1 MTGAGASGYIL
12 EAEGL
17 RKARF
22 DEDRRFEVALPELYL
37 HPGDRVAL
45 VGPSGSGKSTIL
57 ALLAMATNPD
67 DGLAFRLVGHDV
79 LNAWH
84 SNDQSLLSLL
94 RAQSATYLPQ
104 RDGLLEFL
112 TIRENILCSAEL
124 ADALPVQEIDLLV
137 EMLDLGEV
145 LDAMPAGLSGGQRQ
159 RAAVACAL
167 AQRPALILADEPTAA
182 LDAKNAS
189 RVMDSLIAL
198 ADRSGAAIVLATHQ
212 LHLVEAYQFRE
223 IMVTET
229 GEKSNRTSVFEA
241 A

>member
-1 MTGAGASGYIL
+1 MTGLLWWAQ
-12 EAEGL
+12 
-17 RKARF
+17 
-22 DEDRRFEVALPELYL
+22 VAAANR
-37 HPGDRVAL
+37 H
-45 VGPSGSGKSTIL
+45 IL

-67 DGLAFRLVGHDV
+67 EGGAFKLEGRDV
-79 LNAWH
+79 LSAWG
-84 SNDQSLLSLL
+84 SNNQTLLSML

-124 ADALPVQEIDLLV
+124 ANALPISEIDLFV
-137 EMLDLGEV
+137 EFLDLGEV

-212 LHLVEAYQFRE
+212 LHLVKKYQFTE
-223 IMVTET
+223 VMVTET
-229 GEKSNRTSVFEA
+229 GPNPTEHQYLSPYDESPFDL
-241 A
+241 

>member
-1 MTGAGASGYIL
+1 MTDAPPVAYIL

-17 RKARF
+17 HKARF
-22 DEDRRFEVALPELYL
+22 DGDRRFEVSLPELYL
-37 HPGDRVAL
+37 KSGDRVAL

-57 ALLAMATNPD
+57 ALLAMATDPD
-67 DGLAFRLVGHDV
+67 DGAAFRLVGRDV
-79 LNAWH
+79 LQAWR
-84 SNDQSLLSLL
+84 SNDQGLLSLL

-112 TIRENILCSAEL
+112 TIRDNILCSAEL
-124 ADALPVQEIDLLV
+124 ADALPVHEIDLLV

-182 LDAKNAS
+182 LDAQNAS

-212 LHLVEAYQFRE
+212 LHLVKTYQFNE
-223 IMVTET
+223 IIVTET
-229 GEKSNRTSVFEA
+229 GAKSNRTSVFEA